1 MGSEAMAEHQ
11 AERRILVGVTYG
23 QPDTVLRQAAHFAR
37 VFGASLV
44 CAHVDPG
51 RYVVEER
58 PDGSVVSLP
67 LDPELPELKDTDFD
81 QGLVAQIRTAVAD
94 DSIDVSFRE
103 LAGDVAYALTR
114 LADILDVELVIVG
127 SRRGGVRAGLKQFL
141 TGSVAAHLAHRQHR
155 PVVVIPVAPV
165 AEGKPLPWEE

>member
-1 MGSEAMAEHQ
+1 MAKDHPIP
-11 AERRILVGVTYG
+11 RILVGVTYG
-23 QPDTVLRQAAHFAR
+23 QPDTVLRHAAHFAR
-37 VFGASLV
+37 TFGAALV

-81 QGLVAQIRTAVAD
+81 EGLVAQVRAAVAD

-114 LADILDVELVIVG
+114 LADICDVELIIVG
-127 SRRGGVRAGLKQFL
+127 SRRGGVKAGLKQFL
-141 TGSVAAHLAHRQHR
+141 TGSVAAHLSHRQHR

>member
-1 MGSEAMAEHQ
+1 MAEHQ

-23 QPDTVLRQAAHFAR
+23 QSDAVLRNAARFAR
-37 VFGASLV
+37 TFDAALV

-51 RYVVEER
+51 RYVVEEL
-58 PDGSVVSLP
+58 PDGSVASLP
-67 LDPELPELKDTDFD
+67 LDPDLPELKDTDFD
-81 QGLVAQIRTAVAD
+81 QGLVAQVRAAVAD
-94 DSIDVSFRE
+94 DSIELSFRE

-114 LADILDVELVIVG
+114 LADILDVEMIIVG

-141 TGSVAAHLAHRQHR
+141 TGSVAAHLAHRQPR

>member
-1 MGSEAMAEHQ
+1 MAEHH
-11 AERRILVGVTYG
+11 AEHRILVGVTYG
-23 QPDTVLRQAAHFAR
+23 QPDTVLRHAARFAR
-37 VFGASLV
+37 VFGAALV

-81 QGLVAQIRTAVAD
+81 QGLVAQVRTAVAD
-94 DSIDVSFRE
+94 DSIDLSFRE

-114 LADILDVELVIVG
+114 LADILDVELIMVG

-141 TGSVAAHLAHRQHR
+141 TGSGAAHLAHRQHR

>member
-1 MGSEAMAEHQ
+1 MAEHQ

-23 QPDTVLRQAAHFAR
+23 QSDTVLRHAARFAR
-37 VFGASLV
+37 TFDAALV

-51 RYVVEER
+51 RYVVE
-58 PDGSVVSLP
+58 
-67 LDPELPELKDTDFD
+67 DTDFD
-81 QGLVAQIRTAVAD
+81 QGLVAQVRAAVAD
-94 DSIDVSFRE
+94 DSIDLSFRE

-114 LADILDVELVIVG
+114 LAEILDVEMIIVG

-141 TGSVAAHLAHRQHR
+141 TGSVAAHLAHRQPR

>member
-1 MGSEAMAEHQ
+1 MAENQ
-11 AERRILVGVTYG
+11 GARRILVGVTYG
-23 QPDTVLRQAAHFAR
+23 QSDVVLRHAARFAR
-37 VFGASLV
+37 TFDAALV

-51 RYVVEER
+51 RYVVEEL
-58 PDGSVVSLP
+58 PDGSVASLP
-67 LDPELPELKDTDFD
+67 LDPDLPELKDTDFD
-81 QGLVAQIRTAVAD
+81 QGLVAQVRAAVAD
-94 DSIDVSFRE
+94 DSIDLSFRE

-114 LADILDVELVIVG
+114 LADILDVEMIIVG

-141 TGSVAAHLAHRQHR
+141 TGSVAAHLAHRQPR

>member
-1 MGSEAMAEHQ
+1 MAENQ
-11 AERRILVGVTYG
+11 AARRILVGVTYG
-23 QPDTVLRQAAHFAR
+23 QPDVVLRHAARFAR
-37 VFGASLV
+37 TFDAALV

-51 RYVVEER
+51 RYVVEEL
-58 PDGSVVSLP
+58 PDGSVASLP
-67 LDPELPELKDTDFD
+67 LDPDLPELKDTDFD

-94 DSIDVSFRE
+94 DSLELSFRE

-114 LADILDVELVIVG
+114 LADILDVEMIIVG
-127 SRRGGVRAGLKQFL
+127 SRRGGVRAGLTQFL
-141 TGSVAAHLAHRQHR
+141 TGSVSAHLAHRQAR

>member
-1 MGSEAMAEHQ
+1 MAKDH
-11 AERRILVGVTYG
+11 AIPRILVGVTYG
-23 QPDTVLRQAAHFAR
+23 QPDTVLRHAAHFAR
-37 VFGASLV
+37 TFGAALV

-81 QGLVAQIRTAVAD
+81 EGLVAQVRAAVAD

-114 LADILDVELVIVG
+114 LADICDVELIIVG
-127 SRRGGVRAGLKQFL
+127 SRRGGVKAGLKQFL
-141 TGSVAAHLAHRQHR
+141 TGSVAAHLSHRQHR

>member
-1 MGSEAMAEHQ
+1 MAKDH
-11 AERRILVGVTYG
+11 AIPRILVGVTYG
-23 QPDTVLRQAAHFAR
+23 QPDTVLRHAAHFAR
-37 VFGASLV
+37 TFGAALV

-81 QGLVAQIRTAVAD
+81 EGLVAQVRAAVAD
-94 DSIDVSFRE
+94 DSIDVSFRD

-114 LADILDVELVIVG
+114 LADICDVELIIVG
-127 SRRGGVRAGLKQFL
+127 SRRGGVKAGLKQFL
-141 TGSVAAHLAHRQHR
+141 TGSVAAHLSHRQHR

>member
-1 MGSEAMAEHQ
+1 MAKDQ
-11 AERRILVGVTYG
+11 TISRILVGVTYG
-23 QPDTVLRQAAHFAR
+23 QPDIVLRHAAHLAR
-37 VFGASLV
+37 TFGAALI

-81 QGLVAQIRTAVAD
+81 EGLVAQVRTAVAD
-94 DSIDVSFRE
+94 DSIDLSFRE

-114 LADILDVELVIVG
+114 LADICDVELIIVG

-155 PVVVIPVAPV
+155 PVVVIPLAPV

>member
-1 MGSEAMAEHQ
+1 MAEHQ
-11 AERRILVGVTYG
+11 AERQILVGVTYG
-23 QPDTVLRQAAHFAR
+23 QPDTVLRQAAQFAR
-37 VFGASLV
+37 VFGAALV

-81 QGLVAQIRTAVAD
+81 QGLVAQVRTAVAD
-94 DSIDVSFRE
+94 DAIDLSFRE

-114 LADILDVELVIVG
+114 LADILDVELIVVG

-141 TGSVAAHLAHRQHR
+141 TGSVAAQLAHRQHR

>member
-1 MGSEAMAEHQ
+1 MAENQ
-11 AERRILVGVTYG
+11 GARRILVGVTYG
-23 QPDTVLRQAAHFAR
+23 QSDVVLRHAARFAR
-37 VFGASLV
+37 TFDAALV

-51 RYVVEER
+51 RYVVEEL

-67 LDPELPELKDTDFD
+67 LDPDLPELKDTDFD
-81 QGLVAQIRTAVAD
+81 QGLVAQVRAAVAD
-94 DSIDVSFRE
+94 DSVDLSFRE
-103 LAGDVAYALTR
+103 LAGDVGYALTR
-114 LADILDVELVIVG
+114 LADILDVEMIIVG

-141 TGSVAAHLAHRQHR
+141 TGSVAAHLAHRQPR

>member
-1 MGSEAMAEHQ
+1 MAKDQ
-11 AERRILVGVTYG
+11 TISRILVGVTYG
-23 QPDTVLRQAAHFAR
+23 QPDTVLRHAAHFAR
-37 VFGASLV
+37 TFGAALI

-81 QGLVAQIRTAVAD
+81 EGLVAQVRTAVAD
-94 DSIDVSFRE
+94 DSIDLSFRE

-114 LADILDVELVIVG
+114 LADICDVELIVVG

-155 PVVVIPVAPV
+155 PVVVIPLAPV

>member
-1 MGSEAMAEHQ
+1 MAEHQ

-23 QPDTVLRQAAHFAR
+23 QSDAVLRHAARFAR
-37 VFGASLV
+37 TFDAALV

-51 RYVVEER
+51 RYVVEEL
-58 PDGSVVSLP
+58 PDGSVASLP
-67 LDPELPELKDTDFD
+67 LDPDLPELKDTDFD
-81 QGLVAQIRTAVAD
+81 QGLVAQVRAAVAD
-94 DSIDVSFRE
+94 DSIDLSFRE

-114 LADILDVELVIVG
+114 LADILDVEMIIVG
-127 SRRGGVRAGLKQFL
+127 SRRGGVRAGFKQFL
-141 TGSVAAHLAHRQHR
+141 TGSVAAHLAHRQPR

>member
-1 MGSEAMAEHQ
+1 MADNQ
-11 AERRILVGVTYG
+11 GARRILVGVTYG
-23 QPDTVLRQAAHFAR
+23 QSDVVLRHAARFAR
-37 VFGASLV
+37 TFDAALV

-51 RYVVEER
+51 RYVVEEL
-58 PDGSVVSLP
+58 PDGSVASLP
-67 LDPELPELKDTDFD
+67 LDPDLPELKDTDFD
-81 QGLVAQIRTAVAD
+81 QGLVAQVRAAVAD
-94 DSIDVSFRE
+94 DSIDLSFRE

-114 LADILDVELVIVG
+114 LADILDVEMIIVG

-141 TGSVAAHLAHRQHR
+141 TGSVAAHLAHRQPR

>member
-1 MGSEAMAEHQ
+1 MAEHR
-11 AERRILVGVTYG
+11 AERQSLVGVTYG

>member
-1 MGSEAMAEHQ
+1 MVENQ
-11 AERRILVGVTYG
+11 AARRILVGVTYG
-23 QPDTVLRQAAHFAR
+23 QPDVVLRHAARFAR
-37 VFGASLV
+37 TFDAALV

-51 RYVVEER
+51 RYVVEEL
-58 PDGSVVSLP
+58 PDGSVASLP
-67 LDPELPELKDTDFD
+67 LDPDLPELKDTDFD
-81 QGLVAQIRTAVAD
+81 QGLVAQVRAAVAD
-94 DSIDVSFRE
+94 ESIELSFRE

-114 LADILDVELVIVG
+114 LADILDVEMIIVG

-141 TGSVAAHLAHRQHR
+141 TGSVAAHLAHRQPR

>member
-1 MGSEAMAEHQ
+1 MAEHQ

-23 QPDTVLRQAAHFAR
+23 QADTVLRHAARFAR
-37 VFGASLV
+37 TFDAALV

-51 RYVVEER
+51 RYVVEEL
-58 PDGSVVSLP
+58 PDGSVASLP
-67 LDPELPELKDTDFD
+67 LDPDLPELKDTDFD
-81 QGLVAQIRTAVAD
+81 QGLVAQVRAAVAD
-94 DSIDVSFRE
+94 DSIDLSFRE

-114 LADILDVELVIVG
+114 LAEILDVEMIIVG

-141 TGSVAAHLAHRQHR
+141 TGSVAAHLAHRQPR